1 MIKQKTNTISSYR
14 NINFTQ
20 SQKGQGF
27 EVQINS
33 GRGSFL
39 QQDIFQ
45 EDYINSQA
53 IEAGIYSFIFIN
65 THYLKFYFVK
75 QNLGKNSSKRL
86 NHALTI
92 NYDNQGDYSNSYN
105 NQQITQ
111 VSKKIFSK
119 PTAQIKKIGVQQQLP
134 PKQPAVNLVNLN
146 LNFINGPQNQLPPTY
161 PLIKN
166 QENVIN
172 SQLDIANSKKK
183 KQQTQPFND
192 AVYRLPQQSS
202 NPNRLQ
208 KLQTLQPK
216 MQVQQYQEDPLKA
229 YHIEQQNQTTIID
242 ISQCSPQV
250 LINSTNFNKSISN
263 QKFQQNLA
271 SENQQINNEI
281 SIMEKS
287 ETNFQTSATNEY
299 TTRQVCN
306 HKQKVIKEVAHPF
319 NQKMYY
325 EMKNNKLEQNSTE
338 INLTSED
345 LLERSIIFFFIIE
358 LQQIQKKVKKN
369 LDITAQKVLQL
380 KNKQRGLIENSKG
393 YVDQT
398 DNYNKKQQEQYDD
411 SLLYNNNLQNINEN
425 TKKGKQ
431 FYQQNQKSNLSVNIN
446 NNLNSNGYRIDQNSN
461 QLGLR
466 TSEGEEKLKQ
476 SFLNNNQP
484 TTQMFEY
491 EVQQSQDVRNSFN
504 QQRMLKNQ
512 RQSSNSQS
520 REFEQNINE
529 YSENQKALM
538 INQFPLQIQRK
549 ELINNKINKSL
560 LNATQFAEQNNLPQI
575 CEESIQNNDN
585 TQQQANQENNKKASR
600 KIINANP
607 SSKQEVNKR
616 YSVIAQTA
624 NSKQKAPSSNSN
636 ALITQQQKERLQKMD
651 KEAYLEL
658 KIKIYLDFQRIINF
672 SNNMTMQPVPVNGVK
687 QYKAYITK
695 GNNGVLI
702 RAALKNR
709 WWWSLSEQ
717 SEDYDNIN
725 FLWTQW
731 RKPLFYKTIKTR
743 SELCLN
749 TIKDDEQE
757 ENSQGKVQQDKQSL
771 QQIDI
776 DQQKIS
782 SGNENTSLQ
791 LENQNQIQEIE
802 NNSILNA
809 TQDATACQENKCS
822 LQLEPSSSNNYQR
835 WGYNDA
841 SPTKNL
847 NDFIL
852 KSNSKKQNQGNSSP
866 TGNRNNNPEF
876 AKQDPYSKINGLVNG
891 KDLQLLIN
899 YTKMSRKKKQNMDNI
914 IPIFTKEEY
923 SQGIEKEYQK
933 IRNEG
938 GQQVQVYKNPIKQK
952 MHNHM
957 EYNFHLANKKALFY
971 NMRQYY
977 NLTNKNVFDY
987 LPTTFHI
994 QSGLNDPEF
1003 TNFVNY
1009 YNKFEQENPKRK
1021 NVWIIKPGESSNR
1034 GNGIQVAGDV
1044 NSVRDIIRVRESHQN
1059 GFKKTYIIQKY
1070 LDRPFLY
1077 NKRKFDIRCFML
1089 MTNYNNNLKAYW
1101 YTDGYIRTSTKEFT
1115 LKNLENRMIH
1125 LTNEAVQKRGEDF
1138 GKFENGNKLSYAEF
1152 QKYIDS
1158 TYPKENYNFMQQI
1171 YPQMKQLAY
1180 DSVCSVYTKIDKK
1193 KRNFSFELFGL
1204 DFMIDDSFKTWLIEI
1219 NTNPSLTI
1227 AAPLMSRLLPALI
1240 DNVLKIAIDPIFPPP
1255 NFPKSKKH
1263 LIPEQIYENNKF
1275 ELLFD
1280 SEVDG
1285 ERIKKLYQNI
1295 SNKIDEQIEEDCKNE
1310 EVYDDDDA
1318 DVDLEGEEN
1327 EDEEGY

>member
-1 MIKQKTNTISSYR
+1 MIKQKTNAISSYR
-14 NINFTQ
+14 NINFSQ
-20 SQKGQGF
+20 NQKGQGF
-27 EVQINS
+27 DIQINS

-39 QQDIFQ
+39 QQDIYQ

-53 IEAGIYSFIFIN
+53 IEAG
-65 THYLKFYFVK
+65 
-75 QNLGKNSSKRL
+75 KNSNKRL
-86 NHALTI
+86 NQALTI
-92 NYDNQGDYSNSYN
+92 NYDNQGSYKIIFN
-105 NQQITQ
+105 LNQNKKNYICFE

-119 PTAQIKKIGVQQQLP
+119 PTAQIKKIGLQQQLP

-146 LNFINGPQNQLPPTY
+146 LNFSNVPQNQLPPTY
-161 PLIKN
+161 PIIKN
-166 QENVIN
+166 QENVVN
-172 SQLDIANSKKK
+172 SQLDIANLKKK
-183 KQQTQPFND
+183 KQQIQQFND
-192 AVYRLPQQSS
+192 AIYRLPQQSS

-216 MQVQQYQEDPLKA
+216 MQIQQFQEDPLKA
-229 YHIEQQNQTTIID
+229 YQIEQQNQTTIID

-250 LINSTNFNKSISN
+250 LINSTNFNKSSSN

-281 SIMEKS
+281 FAIEKLES
-287 ETNFQTSATNEY
+287 DCQTLAANEY
-299 TTRQVCN
+299 ITRQLCN
-306 HKQKVIKEVAHPF
+306 HKQKTIKEITHSF
-319 NQKMYY
+319 NQKIQYD
-325 EMKNNKLEQNSTE
+325 MKNSKVEQNSTD

-345 LLERSIIFFFIIE
+345 LLERM
-358 LQQIQKKVKKN
+358 KKN
-369 LDITAQKVLQL
+369 VDIAAQKVLQL
-380 KNKQRGLIENSKG
+380 KSKHRDQIENTKG
-393 YVDQT
+393 HVDQA
-398 DNYNKKQQEQYDD
+398 DNFYKKQQEQYDD
-411 SLLYNNNLQNINEN
+411 SLLYNNNFQNNNEN

-431 FYQQNQKSNLSVNIN
+431 FYQQSLKQNLSVSIN
-446 NNLNSNGYRIDQNSN
+446 NNINLKPNGYRSDQSNN
-461 QLGLR
+461 QLAFR
-466 TSEGEEKLKQ
+466 TFEGEEKLKQ
-476 SFLNNNQP
+476 SFVNNNQP
-484 TTQMFEY
+484 TIQMLEY
-491 EVQQSQDVRNSFN
+491 EVDQTQDVRNSFN
-504 QQRMLKNQ
+504 QQRMFKNQ

-520 REFEQNINE
+520 REFEQNSSE

-549 ELINNKINKSL
+549 EIINNKINKSL
-560 LNATQFAEQNNLPQI
+560 QNATQFTTEQNNLPQI
-575 CEESIQNNDN
+575 CEENFQNNET
-585 TQQQANQENNKKASR
+585 TQQQPNQENNKKTTR

-607 SSKQEVNKR
+607 SSKQEANKR
-616 YSVIAQTA
+616 YSVVAQTA
-624 NSKQKAPSSNSN
+624 NSKQKAPSSNSK
-636 ALITQQQKERLQKMD
+636 ALITQQQKERIQKMD
-651 KEAYLEL
+651 KEAYLES

-749 TIKDDEQE
+749 TAKDDEQE
-757 ENSQGKVQQDKQSL
+757 ENSQVKVQLDKQSL

-776 DQQKIS
+776 DQQKTV
-782 SGNENTSLQ
+782 SGVDNFSLQ
-791 LENQNQIQEIE
+791 LENQNYTEEVE
-802 NNSILNA
+802 NNSMLNTA
-809 TQDATACQENKCS
+809 KDATACNENKDS
-822 LQLEPSSSNNYQR
+822 LQIETSNSNNNQR

-847 NDFIL
+847 NAFIIKL
-852 KSNSKKQNQGNSSP
+852 NSNKQSLGNSSP
-866 TGNRNNNPEF
+866 TGMRNNNYEF
-876 AKQDPYSKINGLVNG
+876 NKLDPYQKINGLVNE

-899 YTKMSRKKKQNMDNI
+899 YIKISRKKKQNIDNI

-923 SQGIEKEYQK
+923 PQGIEKEYEK

-938 GQQVQVYKNPIKQK
+938 RQQVQVYKNPFKQK

-994 QSGLNDPEF
+994 QRGLNDPEF
-1003 TNFVNY
+1003 ANFVNY

-1089 MTNYNNNLKAYW
+1089 MTNYNNTLKAYW

-1138 GKFENGNKLSYAEF
+1138 GKFENGNKLSYAEL

-1158 TYPKENYNFMQQI
+1158 TYPKENYNFMQSI

-1285 ERIKKLYQNI
+1285 ERIRKLYQNI

>member
-14 NINFTQ
+14 NINYTQ
-20 SQKGQGF
+20 NQKGQGF

-45 EDYINSQA
+45 EDCINSQA
-53 IEAGIYSFIFIN
+53 IEA
-65 THYLKFYFVK
+65 
-75 QNLGKNSSKRL
+75 GKNSSKRL

-92 NYDNQGDYSNSYN
+92 NYDNQGEYSNSYS
-105 NQQITQ
+105 NQQIAQ

-119 PTAQIKKIGVQQQLP
+119 PTAQIKKIGYQQQLP

-146 LNFINGPQNQLPPTY
+146 LNFSNGPQNQLPPTY
-161 PLIKN
+161 PMIKN
-166 QENVIN
+166 QENIIN
-172 SQLDIANSKKK
+172 SQLDVANSKKK
-183 KQQTQPFND
+183 KQQIQQFND
-192 AVYRLPQQSS
+192 VIYRLPQQSS

-216 MQVQQYQEDPLKA
+216 IQVQQLQDDPVKA
-229 YHIEQQNQTTIID
+229 YQVEQQNQMTIVD

-250 LINSTNFNKSISN
+250 LINSTNFNKSTSN
-263 QKFQQNLA
+263 QTFQQNLA
-271 SENQQINNEI
+271 SESQLINNET
-281 SIMEKS
+281 SINEKQ
-287 ETNFQTSATNEY
+287 EFTCQTSGTNEY
-299 TTRQVCN
+299 LTRQICN
-306 HKQKVIKEVAHPF
+306 HKQKVIKEVTHPF
-319 NQKMYY
+319 NQKIYY
-325 EMKNNKLEQNSTE
+325 ENKQNKVEQNSTE

-345 LLERSIIFFFIIE
+345 LLERM
-358 LQQIQKKVKKN
+358 KKN

-380 KNKQRGLIENSKG
+380 KNKQRGFIDNSKKG
-393 YVDQT
+393 YGDQP
-398 DNYNKKQQEQYDD
+398 DSFNIKQLEQYDD
-411 SLLYNNNLQNINEN
+411 SLLYNNNLQNNNEN

-431 FYQQNQKSNLSVNIN
+431 FYQQSQKSNLSVNIN
-446 NNLNSNGYRIDQNSN
+446 NHFNNFKYNGYRSDQNNN
-461 QLGLR
+461 QLALR
-466 TSEGEEKLKQ
+466 VSEGEEKLQ
-476 SFLNNNQP
+476 QYLINNNQP
-484 TTQMFEY
+484 TQMLEY
-491 EVQQSQDVRNSFN
+491 EVEDIRNGFN
-504 QQRMLKNQ
+504 QQRIFKNQ
-512 RQSSNSQS
+512 RHNSNSQS
-520 REFEQNINE
+520 REFEQNSIE
-529 YSENQKALM
+529 YSENQKAL

-549 ELINNKINKSL
+549 EIINNKINKSQ
-560 LNATQFAEQNNLPQI
+560 LNAGQLTEQNNLPQI
-575 CEESIQNNDN
+575 CEENIQNNDLI
-585 TQQQANQENNKKASR
+585 QQANQEVNKKTTR

-607 SSKQEVNKR
+607 SSKQTVNKR
-616 YSVIAQTA
+616 YSVISQTA
-624 NSKQKAPSSNSN
+624 NSKQKAPSANSN
-636 ALITQQQKERLQKMD
+636 ALITQQQKDRLQKMD

-731 RKPLFYKTIKTR
+731 RKPLFYKAIKNR

-757 ENSQGKVQQDKQSL
+757 ENLQVKVQTDKQSL
-771 QQIDI
+771 QQIDV
-776 DQQKIS
+776 DQQKPVN
-782 SGNENTSLQ
+782 GVENANLQ
-791 LENQNQIQEIE
+791 LENQNQNEE
-802 NNSILNA
+802 VDNNSILTVA
-809 TQDATACQENKCS
+809 KDITACSENKES
-822 LQLEPSSSNNYQR
+822 LQLEPSSTNNDQR

-866 TGNRNNNPEF
+866 TGGMRSNQEST
-876 AKQDPYSKINGLVNG
+876 KQDPYSKINGLVNE

-899 YTKMSRKKKQNMDNI
+899 YTKISKKKKQNADNI

-923 SQGIEKEYQK
+923 PQGIEREYEK
-933 IRNEG
+933 IRNQG
-938 GQQVQVYKNPIKQK
+938 GQQVQVFKNPIKQK

-1003 TNFVNY
+1003 ANFVNY

-1089 MTNYNNNLKAYW
+1089 MTNYNNTLKAYW

-1318 DVDLEGEEN
+1318 DVDQEGEEN